1 MSKQSL
7 KLKIF
12 LPMFNVEKWINTTFN
27 SIRNQTYE
35 EFEAFFIDDCSE
47 DNTVELLTK
56 LISSDDR
63 FKIIRNEERRGIFF
77 NRCNRIKEITEN
89 TDQED
94 IIVTI
99 DGDDWL
105 SNKQAIQKVYDAH
118 TEGAVY
124 THGSYLEY
132 PQGIL
137 ADAGEFSEEV
147 KENCFYRKDRWRCG
161 GLRTFRKFLLDK
173 VTEDDGKDQ
182 DGQIYKSATDLAFTF
197 PMLEN
202 SGGKIKHFSE
212 CLYVYNRINPL
223 NCDKLSRSEQVQ
235 NELRIRGVTSEEL
248 RKIHSMPIKL
258 TRL

>member
-1 MSKQSL
+1 MPKQSL

-27 SIRNQTYE
+27 SLKNQTYK
-35 EFEAFFIDDCSE
+35 EFETFFIDDCSE
-47 DNTVELLTK
+47 DNTVDILTK
-56 LISSDDR
+56 SISSDDR
-63 FKIIRNEERRGIFF
+63 FKIIRNEERKGIFF
-77 NRCNRIKEITEN
+77 NRCNRIKEATEN

-118 TEGAVY
+118 IEGAVY

-147 KENCFYRKDRWRCG
+147 KESCSYRKDRWRCG

-173 VTEDDGKDQ
+173 VSEDDGKDR
-182 DGQIYKSATDLAFTF
+182 DGQMYKSATDLAFTF

-202 SGGKIKHFSE
+202 SEGKIKHFSE
-212 CLYVYNRINPL
+212 CLYIYNRTNPL

-235 NELRIRGVTSEEL
+235 NELEIRGVTSEEL